1 MKKKKNLENKV
12 NYVERDLSQF
22 IQQQIHD
29 LKQAANKNSVKRVK
43 ELGTKTFDEFDIDGD
58 GEISMEE
65 FRLLIGEK
73 RALMAIAESNRAD
86 QLHVNKVLRTKL
98 ESDPEA
104 VERDK
109 HLQKMFAER
118 TGLNL
123 ELKKATDE
131 LKNAESKLRLLRR
144 HINYKKEEVQN
155 ELLIKSMERG
165 HEQNFA
171 STM

>member
-1 MKKKKNLENKV
+1 
-12 NYVERDLSQF
+12 
-22 IQQQIHD
+22 
-29 LKQAANKNSVKRVK
+29 
-43 ELGTKTFDEFDIDGD
+43 
-58 GEISMEE
+58 
-65 FRLLIGEK
+65 
-73 RALMAIAESNRAD
+73 MAIAESNRAD

-131 LKNAESKLRLLRR
+131 LVSIIVA
-144 HINYKKEEVQN
+144 
-155 ELLIKSMERG
+155 RG
-165 HEQNFA
+165 EQPLV
-171 STM
+171 SYSYE